1 MGGGGYTHAAPQR
14 KGFAGKKS
22 GSGNAADSVIDV
34 DKLDGNSKNPI
45 PEVAMPGRC
54 KLPA

>member
-1 MGGGGYTHAAPQR
+1 MR
-14 KGFAGKKS
+14 
-22 GSGNAADSVIDV
+22 ADSAMDV
-34 DKLDGNSKNPI
+34 DKLDGNSKSPV